1 MLLDLA
7 LFLDE
12 SVSIFGAV
20 AIIDMAG
27 ITWQHALQMTPLII
41 KR

>member
-1 MLLDLA
+1 MVLDLA
-7 LFLDE
+7 LYLDE

-20 AIIDMAG
+20 AIVDMNSIG
-27 ITWQHALQMTPLII
+27 WGHALQMTPVII

>member
-1 MLLDLA
+1 MLLDLV
-7 LFLDE
+7 LHLDE
-12 SVSIFGAV
+12 SVSIFGAI

-27 ITWQHALQMTPLII
+27 VSWAHGLQMTPIII